1 MKQVS
6 IPWKPEGWEPAHPLD
21 VLPLKSAMQIFRDAI
36 SNIGTVANRPA
47 FKVVTREMEIWKR
60 EQNAVNLCHAASM
73 SDVVLRKRVQIFPDK
88 AGHWLS

>member
-6 IPWKPEGWEPAHPLD
+6 IPWKPEGWAHPLD

-36 SNIGTVANRPA
+36 GNIGTVANRPA
-47 FKVVTREMEIWKR
+47 FKVVTREMEICKR
-60 EQNAVNLCHAASM
+60 GQNAVNLCHAASM
-73 SDVVLRKRVQIFPDK
+73 SDVVLRKCVQIFPDK